1 MQASKERNSDWLPA
15 QLSASSTGR
24 HSGRIHLISFPA
36 ARLEEP
42 DRRKIR
48 NIGSIHSRVTRLA
61 MLFVIALFCASG
73 CSRLRLPAID
83 PNGSRIFLPLPQTT
97 NLAIPP
103 LRSTDGQPGI
113 IPTPAYTQPATPPPC
128 LDASNGG
135 VCNLFGDKHRLV
147 SKLQRHFDRPGKL
160 GEIQLTPMRVV
171 APVGGE
177 VVLLAG
183 ICGEQG
189 RLVKRQPLEW
199 MLSPDSVGT
208 FIQVGDDKPGKLSS
222 FFLHDPKIEKLDV
235 DFARG
240 RTSAKRTIITRGTP
254 NCNDDIE
261 LREGQTWLSVSS
273 PSEGVSRITAL
284 APHSEIWDHRRLT
297 ATIYWVDAQW
307 EFPRPAIERVGQ
319 PIELLTR
326 VTKAENLVP
335 AEGWIVQYTIVDPS
349 IAAFSSDTP
358 AVPGA
363 EANVAAIRVNADGQA
378 PVRIV
383 ALPDARGT
391 TPVIIEVIRPED
403 PNDNLPRLTLA
414 RGQTTVTFSAPGL
427 NLEAFGPTESGVGE
441 QLTYTAV
448 VGNPGDLP
456 AGNVVVQMQKPVGTK
471 LVAAVPQPS
480 TETNQYLEWDQ
491 GVLDAN
497 QQLNLAVTLEPLQ
510 TGTFSVLWR
519 ANGVGFPTR
528 ERRSTTQVVQ
538 PSVEV
543 RFAPAGG
550 VAEAEVGELVDY
562 EIEITNSGRQSLTGL
577 VLKLESAEGLLE
589 RFTED
594 NLVEQE
600 IPMLQPNETRRI
612 PVAFRVQQTGQ
623 LGVQLRV
630 LSGETVLAERV
641 ASIQGVEPAPKVPS
655 VRVTID
661 TPSRVIVGTTQR
673 AVFNVRNTGETSLT
687 GLEVE
692 IAYDPSLAPRQV
704 NKANENRVRLDPNRR
719 VLTWSPPDLMARSP
733 GGGDPTLQLTV
744 DFASVAE
751 ATNGQLACRVTSA
764 ERVQDEDTVAFEAIA
779 RSNSVL
785 PPGRPT
791 LPPETNGSSVL
802 PSRPNDVLPDENDG
816 TMTNQLRVSLD
827 DFGDPTIV
835 GRELRY
841 SLVVTNDRAVED
853 RNVRV
858 LLRIPEGV
866 ELIDVSLDGNTV
878 GRQYLEDG
886 SVALDNIQF
895 IRPREQVVFFLVIR
909 PTVPERITIRAQT
922 YSDGQ
927 EEPFNTSEDTTVN
940 VR

>member
-1 MQASKERNSDWLPA
+1 V
-15 QLSASSTGR
+15 STV
-24 HSGRIHLISFPA
+24 
-36 ARLEEP
+36 
-42 DRRKIR
+42 D
-48 NIGSIHSRVTRLA
+48 A
-61 MLFVIALFCASG
+61 MA
-73 CSRLRLPAID
+73 
-83 PNGSRIFLPLPQTT
+83 
-97 NLAIPP
+97 
-103 LRSTDGQPGI
+103 
-113 IPTPAYTQPATPPPC
+113 
-128 LDASNGG
+128 
-135 VCNLFGDKHRLV
+135 
-147 SKLQRHFDRPGKL
+147 RPGP
-160 GEIQLTPMRVV
+160 EPHTF
-171 APVGGE
+171 A

-208 FIQVGDDKPGKLSS
+208 FIQVGDDKPGRLSS
-222 FFLHDPKIEKLDV
+222 FFLHDPKVEKLDV

-240 RTSAKRTIITRGTP
+240 RTSSKRTIITRGTP

-284 APHSEIWDHRRLT
+284 APDSEIWDHRRLT

-319 PIELLTR
+319 TVDLVTR

-349 IAAFSSDTP
+349 IAAFSADTP

-378 PVRIV
+378 PVRIG
-383 ALPDARGT
+383 ALPDSRGT

-403 PNDNLPRLTLA
+403 PGDNLPRLTLA

-427 NLEAFGPTESGVGE
+427 NLEAFGPTDSGVGE

-456 AGNVVVQMQKPVGTK
+456 AENVVIQMQKPVGTK
-471 LVAAVPQPS
+471 LIAAVPQPS
-480 TETNQYLEWDQ
+480 TETNEFLEWDQ

-497 QQLNLAVTLEPLQ
+497 QQLNLVVTLEPLQ

-519 ANGVGFPTR
+519 TTGVGFPTR

-543 RFAPAGG
+543 RFAPADGI
-550 VAEAEVGELVDY
+550 AEAEVGELVDY
-562 EIEITNSGRQSLTGL
+562 EIEITNAGRQSLTGL
-577 VLKLESAEGLLE
+577 LLKLESAVGLLE

-594 NLVEQE
+594 NLVEQQ

-630 LSGETVLAERV
+630 LAGETLLAERI

-655 VRVTID
+655 VRVSID

-692 IAYDPSLAPRQV
+692 IAYDVSLAPRQV
-704 NKANENRVRLDPNRR
+704 DRANEKRVRLDPQRR
-719 VLTWSPPDLMARSP
+719 VLVWSPPDLMARSP

-751 ATNGQLACRVTSA
+751 AANGRLACRVTSA
-764 ERVQDEDTVAFEAIA
+764 ERVQDEDSVAFESIA
-779 RSNSVL
+779 RSNPVM
-785 PPGRPT
+785 PPGGT
-791 LPPETNGSSVL
+791 QPPPPGTGGGSVL
-802 PSRPNDVLPDENDG
+802 PSGPNNVLPDENDG

-827 DFGDPTIV
+827 DFGDPVIV

-866 ELIDVSLDGNTV
+866 ELIDVSLDGNAV

-886 SVALDNIQF
+886 SIALDNIQF
-895 IRPREQVVFFLVIR
+895 IRPREQLLFYLVIR
-909 PTVPERITIRAQT
+909 PTVPERITIQAQT